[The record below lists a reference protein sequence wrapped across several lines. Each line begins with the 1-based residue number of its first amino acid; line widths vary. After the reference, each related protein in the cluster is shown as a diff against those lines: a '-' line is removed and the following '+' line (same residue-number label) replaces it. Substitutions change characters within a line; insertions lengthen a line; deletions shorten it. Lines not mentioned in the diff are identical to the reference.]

1 MNNMKLYLNNIYHI
15 YNRGNNKQKIFFTKK
30 NYLFFLQKIRTEL
43 KPYSDIICYC
53 LMPNH
58 FHFMVSTYN
67 KFDGEKF
74 STGFKIL
81 LSSYTKAIN
90 IQENRSGSLFQQ
102 NSKAKCLTALTN
114 YKSNNYGLIC
124 FNYIHQNP
132 VNAGIV
138 NNMEDW
144 EFSSFRDY
152 SGMRNGTLC
161 NKDFAYD
168 LIGIPN
174 GNKEFYL
181 SSNEFLDN
189 SKLQKIF

>member
-1 MNNMKLYLNNIYHI
+1 MKLYPNNIYHI
-15 YNRGNNKQKIFFTKK
+15 YNRGNNKQKIFFSNK

-67 KFDGEKF
+67 KFDEEKF

-114 YKSNNYGLIC
+114 YKSNNYGLVC

-132 VNAGIV
+132 VNAGLV
-138 NNMEDW
+138 SKMEDW
-144 EFSSFRDY
+144 EYSSFRDY
-152 SGMRNGTLC
+152 AGMRNGTLC
-161 NKDFAYD
+161 YKELAYD
-168 LIGIPN
+168 QIGIPDSN
-174 GNKEFYL
+174 EEFYKL
-181 SSNEFLDN
+181 SNNLLDCK
-189 SKLQKIF
+189 KLHNIF

>member
-1 MNNMKLYLNNIYHI
+1 MKLDPNNIYHI

-67 KFDGEKF
+67 KFDEEKF

-90 IQENRSGSLFQQ
+90 IQENRTGSLFQQ
-102 NSKAKCLTALTN
+102 NSKVKFLTDLTN

-124 FNYIHQNP
+124 FNYIHQKP
-132 VNAGIV
+132 INAGLV
-138 NNMEDW
+138 SKMEDW
-144 EFSSFRDY
+144 EFSSFIDY
-152 SGMRNGTLC
+152 AGMRNGTLC

-168 LIGIPN
+168 SIGIPN

-181 SSNEFLDN
+181 LSNEFLDN

>member
-1 MNNMKLYLNNIYHI
+1 
-15 YNRGNNKQKIFFTKK
+15 
-30 NYLFFLQKIRTEL
+30 
-43 KPYSDIICYC
+43 
-53 LMPNH
+53 MPNH
-58 FHFMVSTYN
+58 FHFMVSTYT
-67 KFDGEKF
+67 KFDEEKF

-161 NKDFAYD
+161 NKAFAYD

-181 SSNEFLDN
+181 LSNEFLDN